1 MKREVKAFLE
11 ANPANQA
18 YVAYWLRGYDRDSLH
33 LLRDEI
39 ETDVDYLSNSRE
51 KMVVWRLRSHA
62 PSRKRWLSRVMMVL
76 FPIGLPVW
84 LYGRK
89 TQRDLRHELSTV
101 VKVSDELI
109 ALLEKD
115 KDDTA
120 VS

>member
-1 MKREVKAFLE
+1 M
-11 ANPANQA
+11 
-18 YVAYWLRGYDRDSLH
+18 
-33 LLRDEI
+33 
-39 ETDVDYLSNSRE
+39 DYLSNSRE
-51 KMVVWRLRSHA
+51 KMVVLKLMDLPVLRSLWFQQ

>member
-1 MKREVKAFLE
+1 
-11 ANPANQA
+11 
-18 YVAYWLRGYDRDSLH
+18 
-33 LLRDEI
+33 
-39 ETDVDYLSNSRE
+39 
-51 KMVVWRLRSHA
+51 
-62 PSRKRWLSRVMMVL
+62 MMVL